1 MSIDNTKKIIIKI
14 KKMNH
19 IMLFHKRLPE
29 ASPITYAYEVERKP
43 RFIWGKLDESG
54 NQYFESNK
62 N

>member
-1 MSIDNTKKIIIKI
+1 
-14 KKMNH
+14 
-19 IMLFHKRLPE
+19 MLFHKRLPE